1 MIGGQWIMSL
11 DIDIDFDNLS
21 EDELDE
27 ILVYSEDKD
36 TFVIRYALACQV
48 IANMV
53 EDIEPG
59 ALSNIDMVDLTI
71 CKMLLDGYVEIENES
86 KSIH

>member
-1 MIGGQWIMSL
+1 MQFQDTDL
-11 DIDIDFDNLS
+11 DFDNLS
-21 EDELDE
+21 EDELEE

-36 TFVIRYALACQV
+36 TFAVRYALACQV

>member
-1 MIGGQWIMSL
+1 MIGGQWMQFQDTDL
-11 DIDIDFDNLS
+11 DFDNLS
-21 EDELDE
+21 EDELEE

-36 TFVIRYALACQV
+36 TFAVRYALACQV

>member
-11 DIDIDFDNLS
+11 DTDIDFDNLS

-48 IANMV
+48 IANLI
-53 EDIEPG
+53 EEFEPG
-59 ALSNIDMVDLTI
+59 SLSNIDMVDLTI
-71 CKMLLDGYVEIENES
+71 CKMLVDGYVEIKNES

>member
-1 MIGGQWIMSL
+1 MQFQDTDL
-11 DIDIDFDNLS
+11 DFDNLS
-21 EDELDE
+21 EDELEE

-36 TFVIRYALACQV
+36 TFAVRYALACQV

-59 ALSNIDMVDLTI
+59 ALSNIDMVDFTI
-71 CKMLLDGYVEIENES
+71 CKMLLNGYVEIENES

>member
-1 MIGGQWIMSL
+1 MQFQDTDL
-11 DIDIDFDNLS
+11 DFDNLS
-21 EDELDE
+21 DDELEE

-36 TFVIRYALACQV
+36 TFAVRYALACQV

-71 CKMLLDGYVEIENES
+71 CKMLLNGYVEIENES

>member
-1 MIGGQWIMSL
+1 MIGGQWMQFQ
-11 DIDIDFDNLS
+11 DTDIDFDNLS

-36 TFVIRYALACQV
+36 TFAVRYALACQV

>member
-1 MIGGQWIMSL
+1 MQFQDTDL
-11 DIDIDFDNLS
+11 DFDNLS
-21 EDELDE
+21 EDELEE

-36 TFVIRYALACQV
+36 TFAVRYALACQV

-71 CKMLLDGYVEIENES
+71 CKMLLNGYVEIENES

>member
-36 TFVIRYALACQV
+36 TFAVRYALACQV